1 VAQAGDHGTTTQSP
15 DEPPASESP
24 APEALDMSEVEVT
37 VTSALS
43 QRAADRRAAQ
53 PPTTGYWNK
62 VREEVYTW
70 KGAKTYLAMLLVGL
84 VARATSDKIDARSL
98 QANSGQ
104 PGSFNA
110 ARVWEIFYNHSEGR
124 IFLLNLKRVPFNNSP
139 FYGKRYLDPNWENV
153 RPANRARLTRLATLL
168 DSVNAMTKQQAA
180 AALRDFMTGIPDSP
194 NAQLVKATASG
205 VNLPALFEATEQ
217 FLLDNSEGGRRG
229 QAFVAACF
237 GLIHGDRV
245 FTPTSVNDPSRSEPG
260 DVRVTETATE
270 RVALFVEAKQKLVKA
285 ADVHSFAKEVR
296 QHDPTGVAGYAALV
310 NDQHASRSSLAGLP
324 TWQEVLEKDSVL
336 MGIWSN
342 PAELLGSAIIWS
354 ARGIDSAAAEFSA
367 LFARYLVHVGVEAET
382 VQAWRDAVAGCGVM
396 LELD

>member
-1 VAQAGDHGTTTQSP
+1 MAEVGDHGGAAESAG
-15 DEPPASESP
+15 EPAAGGSSV
-24 APEALDMSEVEVT
+24 PEVLDMADGEVT

-43 QRAADRRAAQ
+43 QRLADRRAAQ
-53 PPTTGYWNK
+53 PPAPGSWSK
-62 VREEVYTW
+62 VKDEVYAW

-84 VARATSDKIDARSL
+84 IARATSDKADARSL

-110 ARVWEIFYNHSEGR
+110 ARVWEIFYNHAEGR
-124 IFLLNLKRVPFNNSP
+124 LFLLNLKRVPFNNSP
-139 FYGKRYLDPNWENV
+139 FYGKRHFDPNWENV
-153 RPANRARLTRLATLL
+153 RSGNRVRLSRLAHWL
-168 DSVNAMTKQQAA
+168 DSLNTMSAEEAGV
-180 AALRDFMTGIPDSP
+180 ALRDFMSGIPDSP
-194 NAQLVKATASG
+194 NAQLVKVTASG
-205 VNLPALFEATEQ
+205 VSLPAFFEATEQ

-245 FTPTSVNDPSRSEPG
+245 FTPSSVNDPSRNEPG
-260 DVRVTETATE
+260 DVRVTETDPE
-270 RVALFVEAKQKLVKA
+270 RLALFVEAKQKLVKA

-324 TWQEVLEKDSVL
+324 SWQEILEKDSVL
-336 MGIWSN
+336 MRIWSS
-342 PAELLGSAIIWS
+342 PAELLSEAIFWS
-354 ARGIDSAAAEFSA
+354 ALDIDSAAAAFSA
-367 LFARYLVHVGVEAET
+367 LFARYLVHVGVEVET
-382 VQAWRDAVAGCGVM
+382 AQAWRDAIAGCGVV